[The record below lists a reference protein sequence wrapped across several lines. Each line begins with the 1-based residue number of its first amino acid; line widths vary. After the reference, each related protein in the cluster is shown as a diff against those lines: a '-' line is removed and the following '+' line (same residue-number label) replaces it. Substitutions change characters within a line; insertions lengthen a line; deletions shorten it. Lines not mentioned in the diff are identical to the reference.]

1 MTKNN
6 SELLAYLKDVHY
18 EATIRSPISVYN
30 LSDLKKE
37 ALSSK
42 SRFVLLLGE
51 DKYGFSQ
58 WVK

>member
-1 MTKNN
+1 MAKNN

-18 EATIRSPISVYN
+18 EATIRSPISAYN
-30 LSDLKKE
+30 VSDLKKE

-42 SRFVLLLGE
+42 SSFVLLLGDDE
-51 DKYGFSQ
+51 HGFSQ